1 MFCDLDGF
9 KSINDQFGHAAGDRV
24 LVTVARALASVVR
37 RGDLVARVGGD
48 EFVVLCGEQSG
59 PGAAVEVAERI
70 RSVVEA
76 LDAADGVPLPIGVSV
91 GVAAAEAD
99 DDEDTLLLR
108 ADRAMYARKY
118 GIRPV
123 ARAR

>member
-1 MFCDLDGF
+1 
-9 KSINDQFGHAAGDRV
+9 
-24 LVTVARALASVVR
+24 
-37 RGDLVARVGGD
+37 
-48 EFVVLCGEQSG
+48 
-59 PGAAVEVAERI
+59 
-70 RSVVEA
+70 
-76 LDAADGVPLPIGVSV
+76 VSV